1 MANRR
6 KKNARP
12 RQVKRPKKPS
22 CGARVRLMKQNFMVH
37 HKAGYTV
44 RDIARMYELGE
55 STVYDALDEIAAANN
70 VSRESL
76 LWKVKPAVSS
86 VSGVI
91 VHEGEKETEVQG
103 ESHPLV
109 SNETMNADTLN
120 LATEE
125 VVTEYEENQ
134 QVLNGLLE
142 VVTQLEDTLTQVL
155 EEEKRYA

>member
-76 LWKVKPAVSS
+76 LWKVKPAVTP
-86 VSGVI
+86 VSEVI

-109 SNETMNADTLN
+109 SNEAMNADTLN
-120 LATEE
+120 LAPEE

-134 QVLNGLLE
+134 QVLKSLLE
-142 VVTQLEDTLTQVL
+142 IANKIGDTLTEVL